1 MHSLGP
7 VRSWH
12 AWSGQL
18 GMERHVDSTVVLCC
32 LHDVTHNVARA
43 RSAAAHSSLVFNA
56 VAAAVTVLDTSE
68 PHTTL
73 TPEEPV
79 AGAANRNTDAATRT
93 MTTTAHHAA
102 KVLFARALPGDT
114 RVAEQTLATERGH
127 TSYLGPTVRV
137 TSICGAGSWRRFLP

>member
-1 MHSLGP
+1 LGP
-7 VRSWH
+7 VRFWR

-18 GMERHVDSTVVLCC
+18 GKERHVDSTVVLCC

-43 RSAAAHSSLVFNA
+43 RSAAAHGSLVVNA
-56 VAAAVTVLDTSE
+56 VAAAVPVLDTSK

-73 TPEEPV
+73 TPEDPV
-79 AGAANRNTDAATRT
+79 TSAANRNTDAATST

-102 KVLFARALPGDT
+102 KVLPARALPGAT
-114 RVAEQTLATERGH
+114 RAAEQTLAPERGH